1 MSRIVVRFDHALTSD
16 EVDKI
21 QDQLGET
28 EWGSSLMIS
37 KIERRAIT
45 FTSFYSI
52 IPTKTDYL
60 TNGFRDD
67 LKMNVVVTRFSR
79 LG

>member
-52 IPTKTDYL
+52 IPSSVYL
-60 TNGFRDD
+60 TNCFRDD